1 MYILRT
7 FCETCKNIVDRV
19 VGGLETLDVVENIP
33 TGAQDRPV
41 EQIEITRIE
50 VFVNP
55 FRDYEDLQSGKV
67 VAEETKPPASEGT
80 VMKVGDKWV
89 AYDEVLTVPEP
100 KLPKATGIGAYMSG

>member
-1 MYILRT
+1 MPGTDWIR
-7 FCETCKNIVDRV
+7 FFSV
-19 VGGLETLDVVENIP
+19 VGGLETLDVIENIP

-41 EQIEITRIE
+41 EKIEITRIE

-55 FRDYEDLQSGKV
+55 FSEYEDIQSGKIP
-67 VAEETKPPASEGT
+67 AEETKSPSLEGT

-100 KLPKATGIGAYMSG
+100 KLPKATGVGTYMC